1 MTDQTFREIQ
11 LSGKQLVFAFMA
23 SVVVLVAAFLLG
35 VSVGRGVRQTVPPGT
50 DVVANDPPA
59 PTTLPPPTETKP
71 GDLTYH
77 DKLQGQTPAKPGE
90 QPAPPVTDPPANT
103 AANGSKPVAPPPVST
118 APPSSTAPPAS
129 AAPPPTANP
138 APNPVTTK
146 KPETPAQ
153 PPQTVPAPQTAANT
167 AKPPAAPPAKGGYV
181 LQMGLYRSR
190 ENAQN
195 QVADLK
201 KSGYPATLTPRNGA
215 YYVFVGPYSERAE
228 AERMQARLLREKGT
242 KPLISSR

>member
-59 PTTLPPPTETKP
+59 PTTLPPPTEPKP

-90 QPAPPVTDPPANT
+90 QPPPPVTEPAPNAT
-103 AANGSKPVAPPPVST
+103 ANGSKPAAGAPTTNP
-118 APPSSTAPPAS
+118 PPAS
-129 AAPPPTANP
+129 TTPP
-138 APNPVTTK
+138 APVATPPATTPATTA
-146 KPETPAQ
+146 KPEPPAQ
-153 PPQTVPAPQTAANT
+153 SPQTAANT
-167 AKPPAAPPAKGGYV
+167 AKPAAPPPARGGYV
-181 LQMGLYRSR
+181 LQVGQFKSR
-190 ENAQN
+190 ENAN
-195 QVADLK
+195 ALAADLK
-201 KSGYPATLTPRNGA
+201 KNGYPAIIATATTGLFAVR
-215 YYVFVGPYSERAE
+215 VGPYGDRAE
-228 AERMQARLLREKGT
+228 AERIQAKLLRERGS
-242 KPLISSR
+242 KPLIQSR

>member
-59 PTTLPPPTETKP
+59 PTTLPPPTEPKP

-90 QPAPPVTDPPANT
+90 QPPPPVTEPAPNAT
-103 AANGSKPVAPPPVST
+103 ANGSKPAAGAPTTNP
-118 APPSSTAPPAS
+118 PPAS
-129 AAPPPTANP
+129 TTPP
-138 APNPVTTK
+138 APVATPPAT
-146 KPETPAQ
+146 TPA
-153 PPQTVPAPQTAANT
+153 
-167 AKPPAAPPAKGGYV
+167 
-181 LQMGLYRSR
+181 
-190 ENAQN
+190 
-195 QVADLK
+195 
-201 KSGYPATLTPRNGA
+201 
-215 YYVFVGPYSERAE
+215 
-228 AERMQARLLREKGT
+228 
-242 KPLISSR
+242 

>member
-90 QPAPPVTDPPANT
+90 QPTPPVTEPPANT
-103 AANGSKPVAPPPVST
+103 AANGSKPVAPPPAST
-118 APPSSTAPPAS
+118 TPPAPV
-129 AAPPPTANP
+129 ATPPATTPATTAKPEPP
-138 APNPVTTK
+138 APS
-146 KPETPAQ
+146 
-153 PPQTVPAPQTAANT
+153 PQTAANT
-167 AKPPAAPPAKGGYV
+167 AKPPAPPPARGGYV
-181 LQMGLYRSR
+181 LQVGQFKSR
-190 ENAQN
+190 DNAN
-195 QVADLK
+195 ALAADLK
-201 KSGYPATLTPRNGA
+201 KNGYPAIIATATTGLFAVR
-215 YYVFVGPYSERAE
+215 VGPYGDRAE
-228 AERMQARLLREKGT
+228 AERIQAKLLRERGS
-242 KPLISSR
+242 KPLIQPR